1 MGAPFTITS
10 VSNYNSNPPSDDG
23 AQTASN
29 RVQWSTQKTKLADP
43 IKTAFDTSESNT
55 SSAFGKIVGGHSGI
69 TSTAVDYTVTA
80 SDQGGLVKCTVSGK
94 TITTPDATVVGAP
107 FVFRVL
113 NASTGN
119 ITLDGSGTQ
128 TIDGSLTITIPA
140 GCGLMLDTDG
150 TNWFTNGQNFN
161 NASGIINFLSGLT
174 LSTAGGTGTMGIAAG
189 SANDSTNSRL
199 MQLLSAYTKT
209 TASWAV
215 GTGNGGL
222 DTGAIA
228 NSTWYHWFLIE
239 RTDTGVVD
247 VIFSLSPSSP
257 TLPTNYTL
265 SRRIGSAKTDGSAH
279 WVAFLQ
285 DGDTFLLT
293 TMVNDANAAITTSAS
308 LITLASVPSGIKVY
322 AQYRASYTITAA
334 SAAILLT
341 SPDETDQ
348 SPNTNGPASLLNANN
363 SSQGSAGEFT
373 TRVNTSQQIRARTTS
388 NTTLNIFTKG
398 WIDRRGKDG

>member
-23 AQTASN
+23 AQTAAN
-29 RVQWSTQKTKLADP
+29 RVQWSTQKSKLADP
-43 IKTAFDTSESNT
+43 IKTAFDTSETAT
-55 SSAFGKIVGGHSGI
+55 STAFGKIVGGHSGI
-69 TSTAVDYTVTA
+69 TTTAVDYTVTA
-80 SDQGGLVKCTVSGK
+80 SDQGGLVKCTVAGK
-94 TITTPDATVVGAP
+94 TLTTPDATVVGAP

-119 ITLDGSGTQ
+119 ITLDGNGTQ
-128 TIDGSLTITIPA
+128 TIDGSLSITIPA

-150 TNWFTNGQNFN
+150 TNWFSNGQNFN

-189 SANDSTNSRL
+189 SANDSTNARL

-222 DTGAIA
+222 DTGAI
-228 NSTWYHWFLIE
+228 TGRWYHWYLIMNPS
-239 RTDTGVVD
+239 TGVVD
-247 VIFSLSPSSP
+247 VIFSASASAP
-257 TLPTNYTL
+257 TLPSGYTL
-265 SRRIGSAKTDGSAH
+265 YRRIGSAKTDGSNF
-279 WVAFLQ
+279 WIAFTQ
-285 DGDTFLLT
+285 SGDTFILS
-293 TMVNDANAAITTSAS
+293 TMVNDANAAVTTAAS
-308 LITLASVPSGIKVY
+308 LVTLSSVPLGVKVD
-322 AQYRASYTITAA
+322 AQYRASYTITGA

-348 SPNTNGPASLLNANN
+348 APNTGGPASLLNANN
-363 SSQGSAGEFT
+363 ATQGSAGEFT
-373 TRVNTSQQIRARTTS
+373 TRVNTSQQIRVRTTS